1 MAGTQRQGRFTFF
14 WKEESPFSQFNR
26 VTFVVEGVRYI
37 CAEQFMMAGKAR
49 IFGDSEIQAEIMLA
63 KTPRAQKALG
73 RKVRGFD
80 VATWERERERI
91 VYAGN
96 HAKFTQN
103 ASYLEAL
110 LASRGTE
117 LVEASPMDRIWG
129 VGLKME
135 DPRIQDPSQWRGLNL
150 LGKVLT
156 RLREDLLAAG
166 VTAPSPDAP

>member
-1 MAGTQRQGRFTFF
+1 MAGTQRQDRFTFF
-14 WKEESPFSQFNR
+14 WKEQSPFSQFHR
-26 VTFVVEGVRYI
+26 VAFVVDGVRYN

-49 IFGDSEIQAEIMLA
+49 LFGDAEVLNEILAA
-63 KTPRAQKALG
+63 KTPPAQKALG

-96 HAKFTQN
+96 RAKFTQH
-103 ASYLEAL
+103 AAL
-110 LASRGTE
+110 LEVLLATQGTE

-135 DPRIQDPSQWRGLNL
+135 DPRIQDPSKWRGLNL

-156 RLREDLLAAG
+156 RLREDLLAEG
-166 VTAPSPDAP
+166 ITAPLTVAP